1 MTLEVRAI
9 ADLSPDERAALFE
22 RDAGVESARAD
33 AAEIVDRVRTEG
45 DVAVREFC
53 RDLDGVE
60 VGNLDVT
67 DDAERAYDAI
77 DDEIREAIET
87 AADNIREFHE
97 RQMPDDWRETF
108 GGAVGGS
115 DDAGDEMSGR
125 RELGRRFRPL
135 ERVGVYAPG
144 GTAAYPSS
152 VLMGVVPATVAG
164 VEHVAIT
171 TPPAEE
177 LSQVTLAAA
186 HIAGADRAYTIG
198 GAQAISALAYGTETV
213 TPVQKIVGPGNRWTT
228 AAKAEVR
235 GDVDIDFL
243 AGPSEILVLADG
255 GADPGLVAADRLA
268 QAEHDP
274 NASVVAVT
282 DDADLAADVVAAVE
296 AQLDHRERVETIQE
310 ALAADA
316 SGVLCARSMSEAV
329 LFAEEYAAEHLSIQA
344 DDDEALLDRITNAG
358 SVFLGPYTPV
368 AAGDYAS
375 GTNHVLPTSGGA
387 KRYGGLSVDTFLR
400 STTVQR
406 LDREGLAALTDPIT
420 TLAEAEG
427 LEAHAESV
435 RARFDD
441 DPDGAESGDSAA
453 GVDANAGSDGD
464 ETSTAGTGDE

>member
-1 MTLEVRAI
+1 MTTTLAVRAV
-9 ADLSPDERAALFE
+9 ADLSPDERAAIFD
-22 RDAGVESARAD
+22 RDAGVAGARAD
-33 AAEIVDRVRTEG
+33 AQEIVERVHTEG
-45 DVAVREFC
+45 DVAVREYC

-67 DDAERAYDAI
+67 DAAERAADAI
-77 DDEIREAIET
+77 DTDVRDAIET
-87 AADNIREFHE
+87 AADNVREFHE
-97 RQMPDDWRETF
+97 KQVPEDWRAAF
-108 GGAVGGS
+108 GDPDPDGNAA
-115 DDAGDEMSGR
+115 DADAGR

-152 VLMGVVPATVAG
+152 VVMGVVPAKVAG
-164 VEHVAIT
+164 VDHVALA

-177 LSQVTLAAA
+177 MNQVTLAAA
-186 HIAGADRAYTIG
+186 DIAGADRIYSIG
-198 GAQAISALAYGTETV
+198 GAQAVGALAYGTETV

-255 GADPGLVAADRLA
+255 SADPEYVAADLLA

-274 NASVVAVT
+274 NASVIAVT
-282 DDADLAADVVAAVE
+282 DDDDLAAAVVDAVE
-296 AQLDHRERVETIQE
+296 RRIEGRERAGTIRE
-310 ALAADA
+310 ALDADA
-316 SGVLCARSMSEAV
+316 SGVLVARSMSEAV

-344 DDDEALLDRITNAG
+344 ADDEALLDRITNAG

-375 GTNHVLPTSGGA
+375 GTNHVLPTSAGA

-406 LDREGLAALTDPIT
+406 LDRAGLSELAAPIT

-435 RARFDD
+435 RARFDED
-441 DPDGAESGDSAA
+441 TE
-453 GVDANAGSDGD
+453 
-464 ETSTAGTGDE
+464 